1 MKYVCYYRVSTKGQG
16 KSGLGLNDQME
27 IVQRFLREGDI
38 IFEEFTE
45 VESGRKSNRP
55 KIQEAIRACQK
66 LGAKLL
72 IAKLDRLSRNVAFVM
87 TLRDSGVD
95 FVACDL
101 PDANTLTVGIMV
113 TFAQHEAERGSERT
127 RAALAQ
133 KKAQGFKLGKPE
145 NLTNTAIDKGRAIR
159 IENAKTHKANVQATE
174 LATLYRNMG
183 MTYAKIAEKLNQ
195 SQYLTR
201 RQKLFDG
208 KAVYRLLGRKVA

>member
-27 IVQRFLREGDI
+27 IVQRYLREGDI
-38 IFEEFTE
+38 ILEEFTE

-66 LGAKLL
+66 FGAKLL

-133 KKAQGFKLGKPE
+133 KKAQGFKLGTPD
-145 NLTNTAIDKGRAIR
+145 NLTKTAIDKGRTMR

>member
-27 IVQRFLREGDI
+27 IVQRYLREGDI
-38 IFEEFTE
+38 ILEEFTE

-66 LGAKLL
+66 NGAKLL

-127 RAALAQ
+127 KAALAQ

-145 NLTNTAIDKGRAIR
+145 NLTKIAIEKGREIR
-159 IENAKTHKANVQATE
+159 VKNAKNHKANAQATE
-174 LATLYRNMG
+174 LSMLYRNMG
-183 MTYAKIAEKLNQ
+183 MTYAAIAEKLNL

-201 RQKLFDG
+201 RKKRFDG
-208 KAVYRLLGRKVA
+208 KAVYRLLKRA

>member
-27 IVQRFLREGDI
+27 IVQRYLREGDI
-38 IFEEFTE
+38 ILEEFTE

-66 LGAKLL
+66 FGAKLL
-72 IAKLDRLSRNVAFVM
+72 IANLDRLSRNVAFVM

-127 RAALAQ
+127 KAALAQ
-133 KKAQGFKLGKPE
+133 KKVQGFKLGKPE
-145 NLTNTAIDKGRAIR
+145 NLTKAAIDKGRTMR

-208 KAVYRLLGRKVA
+208 KAVYRLLGQKVA

>member
-1 MKYVCYYRVSTKGQG
+1 MKYICYYRVSTKGQG
-16 KSGLGLNDQME
+16 KSGLGLGDQME
-27 IVQRFLREGDI
+27 IVQRFLREGDVI
-38 IFEEFTE
+38 LEEHTE

-66 LGAKLL
+66 FGAKLL

-127 RAALAQ
+127 KAALAQ

-145 NLTNTAIDKGRAIR
+145 NLTKIAIEKGREIR
-159 IENAKTHKANVQATE
+159 VRNAKNHKANVQATE
-174 LATLYRNMG
+174 LSMLYRNMG
-183 MTYAKIAEKLNQ
+183 MTYAAIAEKLNL

-201 RQKLFDG
+201 RKKRFDG
-208 KAVYRLLGRKVA
+208 KAVYRLLKRA

>member
-1 MKYVCYYRVSTKGQG
+1 
-16 KSGLGLNDQME
+16 ME
-27 IVQRFLREGDI
+27 IVQRYLREGDI
-38 IFEEFTE
+38 ILEEFTE

-66 LGAKLL
+66 FGAKLL

-95 FVACDL
+95 FVTCDL

-113 TFAQHEAERGSERT
+113 TFAQYEAERGSERT
-127 RAALAQ
+127 KAALTQ

-145 NLTNTAIDKGRAIR
+145 NLTKEAIEKGRAIR
-159 IENAKTHKANVQATE
+159 IENAKNHKANVQATE
-174 LATLYRNMG
+174 LAILYRNMG

-201 RQKLFDG
+201 RQKVFDG
-208 KAVYRLLGRKVA
+208 KAVFRLLGRKNG

>member
-1 MKYVCYYRVSTKGQG
+1 MKYVCYYRVSTKSQG
-16 KSGLGLNDQME
+16 KSGLGLGDQKM
-27 IVQRFLREGDI
+27 IVEHFLREGDVI
-38 IFEEFTE
+38 LEEYTE
-45 VESGRKSNRP
+45 VESGRKSARP
-55 KIQEAIRACQK
+55 KMLEAIRACQK
-66 LGAKLL
+66 SGAKLL

-127 RAALAQ
+127 KAALAQ
-133 KKAQGFKLGKPE
+133 KKAKGFKLGKPE
-145 NLTNTAIDKGRAIR
+145 NLTKAAIDKGRLIR
-159 IENAKTHKANVQATE
+159 IENAKTHKANVQAKE

-183 MTYAKIAEKLNQ
+183 VTYAKIAEKLNQ
-195 SQYLTR
+195 SHYLTR

-208 KAVYRLLGRKVA
+208 KAVYRLLGRTNE